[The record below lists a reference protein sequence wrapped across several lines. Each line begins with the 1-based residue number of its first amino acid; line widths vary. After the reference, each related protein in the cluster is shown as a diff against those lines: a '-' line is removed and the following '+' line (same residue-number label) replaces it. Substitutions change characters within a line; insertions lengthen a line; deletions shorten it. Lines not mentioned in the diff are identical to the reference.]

1 MDQHTQQISTNKMT
15 TNKKILN
22 SIKANIL
29 EIIPDAN
36 IFLFGSRARKDNKD
50 DSDWDLLILS
60 SQIINSEKKNEV
72 RKNLFFTELKNDI
85 SISSLIFNDSEWNNK
100 YKNYPLYFEIQKEG
114 KLI

>member
-1 MDQHTQQISTNKMT
+1 MT

-22 SIKANIL
+22 SIKVNIL

-36 IFLFGSRARKDNKD
+36 IFLFGSRARKDNKA

-60 SQIINSEKKNEV
+60 GQTINIDKKTEV
-72 RKNLFFTELKNDI
+72 RKKLFFNELENNI
-85 SISSLIFNDSEWNNK
+85 SINSLIFNDSEWNNK

-114 KLI
+114 KLL